1 MPVQVNAS
9 QTTAPEVA
17 ELPFLRIPPFP
28 GASISRF
35 AVGDSVADSDYVVE
49 DIADL
54 IRERRVGGTFWAA
67 QPDLPD
73 EYVLVSTFASLQAA
87 KELGGDLPIVL
98 WGRSGPQSVPNQART
113 VVTGDCDPWHMLAGA
128 RAFIVDKDDEVGVVA
143 ALLGVPIYRLGP
155 AGDLAPETLDPTA
168 VPRFRHSIYSSPF
181 SGEPIG
187 IREAIE
193 LCGFWRKL
201 IDANREIAGGLGF
214 AFWKRDNVG
223 ALLWGGSEPF
233 HFARSVSDLKSA
245 SRPVA
250 VWRSKVSD
258 DVLADLETSEPAL
271 SRG

>member
-1 MPVQVNAS
+1 M
-9 QTTAPEVA
+9 
-17 ELPFLRIPPFP
+17 
-28 GASISRF
+28 
-35 AVGDSVADSDYVVE
+35 
-49 DIADL
+49 
-54 IRERRVGGTFWAA
+54 
-67 QPDLPD
+67 
-73 EYVLVSTFASLQAA
+73 
-87 KELGGDLPIVL
+87 
-98 WGRSGPQSVPNQART
+98 
-113 VVTGDCDPWHMLAGA
+113 
-128 RAFIVDKDDEVGVVA
+128 
-143 ALLGVPIYRLGP
+143 
-155 AGDLAPETLDPTA
+155 
-168 VPRFRHSIYSSPF
+168 PRFRIRFIPDPF

-233 HFARSVSDLKSA
+233 HFARSVSDLKDS

-258 DVLADLETSEPAL
+258 DVLAELERQKPAL